1 MSLIDSFLNAAADEV
16 DSMIGTRTM
25 VCAGQTF
32 QVVFNDSR
40 KSYEGALGGL
50 ESDLQATVVA
60 QPGDVTNPITLLQK
74 RCTIDGDPYRIAEVA
89 VGNVAITF
97 TLASAGDA
105 R

>member
-1 MSLIDSFLNAAADEV
+1 
-16 DSMIGTRTM
+16 
-25 VCAGQTF
+25 
-32 QVVFNDSR
+32 
-40 KSYEGALGGL
+40 
-50 ESDLQATVVA
+50 VA